1 MSDTVRRALVVLAL
15 CTAGCNST
23 PQVSRPGDSSPS
35 GKDRLMAPQ
44 IQCAAQSTSDGRVIV
59 QFEIRNA
66 GAEPIHVIDSKRLPY
81 QIADGSTLVILY
93 GINPSD
99 PDRLYNLVEIP
110 LTRPLA
116 PGERITGE
124 QALPVKTLHD
134 HYGEQ
139 PAPDALVGGTIR
151 VRCDVGWGGTP
162 ITASSRRGMSIH
174 QLLAW
179 QQITSSAPFNVVL
192 R

>member
-1 MSDTVRRALVVLAL
+1 MSDAVRRALVVLTL
-15 CTAGCNST
+15 CAAGCNST
-23 PQVSRPGDSSPS
+23 PEVSRPGDSSPS
-35 GKDRLMAPQ
+35 GKDRLMARQ
-44 IQCAAQSTSDGRVIV
+44 IQCSAQPTSDGRVIV

-93 GINPSD
+93 GIDPPD
-99 PDRLYNLVEIP
+99 PDRLYNLIEIP

-124 QALPVKTLHD
+124 QVLPVKMLRD

-139 PAPDALVGGTIR
+139 PAPDALVGGTIQ
-151 VRCDVGWGGTP
+151 VRCDVGWGSTP
-162 ITASSRRGMSIH
+162 ITASSRRGMSIQ

-179 QQITSSAPFNVVL
+179 QQTASSAPFNVVL